1 MAKKSKTNSV
11 ISIGLPLS
19 FSIGLLVWIFS
30 QMDMKHI
37 CEIIRS
43 ADVWYLSWAAVV
55 FFVINIVILVR
66 WCLFM
71 RALELQLP
79 FWSVTKWF
87 FIGLACNLLPVSQVG
102 GDVVKTLAL
111 AGKTKQKPAVVA
123 SVVLDRLSG
132 FAGIVVVAAVMFF
145 VGYDQI
151 PDPWIGGSI
160 VLLTLGAFA
169 VGALF
174 FSHRIY
180 SFFCKALG
188 RWPAVQAKVMEV
200 HYDIVLMKGRI
211 LEGVG
216 GILLS
221 CLAQMLLAYDYY
233 LVAKAFGQDVSFSY
247 FMIFSP
253 LVCVVTTIPS
263 IGGLGVR
270 EMGWKHLLPKVG
282 VSPEIAV
289 SISLMNFVFM
299 LGVGLLGGLIYV
311 VTLFTRRVQP
321 DQAQLEP
328 GRQKS

>member
-1 MAKKSKTNSV
+1 MSKKSNTLLSV
-11 ISIGLPLS
+11 GLPLF
-19 FSIGLLVWIFS
+19 FSVGLLAWIFS
-30 QMDMKHI
+30 QMDLKHI
-37 CEIIRS
+37 YEIIRM
-43 ADVWYLSWAAVV
+43 ADVWYLSLAAVV
-55 FFVINIVILVR
+55 FFVINIVILMR

-71 RALELQLP
+71 RALNLRFPL
-79 FWSVTKWF
+79 SSITKWF

-102 GDVVKTLAL
+102 GDVVKTIGL
-111 AGKTKQKPAVVA
+111 AGKTKHKPTIVA

-151 PDPWIGGSI
+151 PDPWVGASI
-160 VLLTLGAFA
+160 ILMTLGALTI
-169 VGALF
+169 GAIF

-180 SFFCKALG
+180 SFFCQALA
-188 RWPAVQAKVMEV
+188 RWPGVQTKVMEV
-200 HYDIVLMKGRI
+200 HYDIVLMKGKI

-221 CLAQMLLAYDYY
+221 CFAQMLLACDYY

-253 LVCVVTTIPS
+253 LVCVVSTIPS

-311 VTLFTRRVQP
+311 ATLFDRRVQP